1 MLVKY
6 LKNNKLFLLLFF
18 INLVTIFTQQEKCK
32 AIEHCDLCPDLP
44 KCETCSVGYTLN
56 FYQTKC
62 LLLHDNVNLLSNSS
76 SSQNLTSVNQQTP
89 QLGSPKNSSLVGGQ
103 NNQYG
108 GVPQTP
114 SNNLVNNTKPF
125 SSAFDLTAKQNLATS
140 QKGKIVTI
148 VVILVV
154 VVVIILCIRWLISK
168 GKRNRGGYFYDESG
182 NQERAKVVYIQ

>member
-6 LKNNKLFLLLFF
+6 LKNNKLFLLLLF
-18 INLVTIFTQQEKCK
+18 INVVTIFTQQEKCK

-62 LLLHDNVNLLSNSS
+62 LLLHDNVNYLSNSS
-76 SSQNLTSVNQQTP
+76 SSKNLSSVNQQA
-89 QLGSPKNSSLVGGQ
+89 LGSAKNSSLVVGQ

-108 GVPQTP
+108 GVPQKP

-140 QKGKIVTI
+140 QKGKIVSI
-148 VVILVV
+148 VVIFVV

-168 GKRNRGGYFYDESG
+168 RKKNRGGYFYDESG